1 MQCVAISLSRHC
13 GSSQSE
19 SLKSQSVGVPF
30 SQIQTKLIIAHGNFN
45 FKQGYIGETYMF
57 PPKKKI
63 IVMESSNQSPA
74 KMKGFHITGI
84 PGPPNTFVK
93 IWA

>member
-1 MQCVAISLSRHC
+1 MCCHQFVAALRQFSIWSRKVW
-13 GSSQSE
+13 E
-19 SLKSQSVGVPF
+19 FPF

-45 FKQGYIGETYMF
+45 FKQGWYIGETYMF
-57 PPKKKI
+57 PPKKQI

-74 KMKGFHITGI
+74 KMKGFHITEI